1 MLVPRVD
8 REMITEESVEET
20 ESEDENW
27 YFNSTEK
34 QKELTIK
41 TGSPSSLHTQSP
53 HTIMIPESDSGAVP
67 DPDHS
72 PHLCQYPPPPHTG
85 GVCLTTTDY
94 QTLSKGTF
102 LNDAIIDFYLL
113 YLCREKLSAQM
124 KEKIFLF
131 TSYFFKRLS
140 TEPEEG
146 SMMAIMERESKLSLA
161 QKRHRRVHT
170 WTKKPSLLSNRW
182 SSSPSARAATGS

>member
-8 REMITEESVEET
+8 REMITEERVEET
-20 ESEDENW
+20 ESENENW

-146 SMMAIMERESKLSLA
+146 SMMAIVERESKLSLA